1 MKQAD
6 NEKDEIEITVIN
18 FWAFFQINEINQRS
32 DCEDTWKYFD
42 IQSFTKKV
50 NPTG

>member
-18 FWAFFQINEINQRS
+18 FWAFFEVDQVDKRRKE
-32 DCEDTWKYFD
+32 
-42 IQSFTKKV
+42 
-50 NPTG
+50 

>member
-18 FWAFFQINEINQRS
+18 FWAFFQVNEINQRS
-32 DCEDTWKYFD
+32 DCEENGKYFD
-42 IQSFTKKV
+42 VQSFTK
-50 NPTG
+50 